1 MRQKGDF
8 DLKKDEHRDFSSD
21 MRKLKTIIKQIPTD
35 RRAIAENLAREIEFM
50 AATLEELRQ
59 NVQENGTVDLFKQ
72 GSQEFMRESPALKA
86 YNTTIQR
93 YSLLYKQI
101 VDMLPKP
108 TPEDAG
114 GKLYDFLKQG

>member
-8 DLKKDEHRDFSSD
+8 DLKKDEHKDFSSD
-21 MRKLKTIIKQIPTD
+21 MRKLKAIIKQIPAD
-35 RRAIAENLAREIEFM
+35 RRAIAEKLAKEIVFM

-59 NVQENGTVDLFKQ
+59 SIQENGAVDLFKQ
-72 GSQEFMRESPALKA
+72 GSQEFLRESPALKA

-108 TPEDAG
+108 TPEDTG
-114 GKLYDFLKQG
+114 GKLCDFLKQG

>member
-1 MRQKGDF
+1 MRQKRGF
-8 DLKKDEHRDFSSD
+8 DLKKDEYRNFTSD
-21 MRKLKTIIKQIPTD
+21 MRKLRRIIKQIPMD
-35 RRAIAENLAREIEFM
+35 RRVIAENLIREIGFM

-59 NVQENGTVDLFKQ
+59 GVQKSGAVDLFKQ
-72 GSQEFMRESPALKA
+72 GSQEFLRESPALKA

-108 TPEDAG
+108 TPEDTG
-114 GKLYDFLKQG
+114 GKLYDFLRQG

>member
-8 DLKKDEHRDFSSD
+8 DLKKDEHRDFSAD
-21 MRKLKTIIKQIPTD
+21 MRKLKTIIKQIPAD
-35 RRAIAENLAREIEFM
+35 RRVIAENLAREIEFM
-50 AATLEELRQ
+50 AATLKELRQ
-59 NVQENGTVDLFKQ
+59 NVQENGAVDLFKQ

-108 TPEDAG
+108 TPEDVS

>member
-8 DLKKDEHRDFSSD
+8 ELQKNEQRDFSSD
-21 MRKLKTIIKQIPTD
+21 MRKLKSIIKQIPAD
-35 RRAIAENLAREIEFM
+35 RRAIAEKLAKEIVFM

-59 NVQENGTVDLFKQ
+59 DVQESGAVDMFKQ

-101 VDMLPKP
+101 VDMLPKHVS
-108 TPEDAG
+108 EENG
-114 GKLYDFLKQG
+114 SKLYDFLKQG